1 MLKKRV
7 IKVCF
12 WLIHIVENYNMH
24 VYNVGFFSLIDGNA
38 TWKYNRRAE
47 VLIDHIEKVY
57 DSNDCDLSF
66 ITGIFAAIR
75 RTKKSR
81 NPKVS
86 NDRYV

>member
-1 MLKKRV
+1 MIILSIYVFKK
-7 IKVCF
+7 F
-12 WLIHIVENYNMH
+12 TANP
-24 VYNVGFFSLIDGNA
+24 
-38 TWKYNRRAE
+38 WKYNRRAE

-81 NPKVS
+81 NPKVN